1 MTKIQ
6 DLDTPVVLIDLD
18 RVEANLKRAQDYAD
32 THGVKLRPHIKTHKL
47 PRFAKRQM
55 ELGAIG
61 ITCQKIGEAEVM
73 ADAGITDIFL
83 PYNILGEP
91 KLKRLL
97 ALAKRASI
105 KVIADSTT
113 TIDGYSKTFAG
124 SGLTLPVLV
133 ECDTGGGRVG
143 VQTPEEAL
151 ALAKRIASS
160 DGLRF
165 AGLMTYPA
173 KGMVTQAN
181 AWMER
186 ATALLKEVG
195 LPPETVSTGGTP
207 DLWRSGEN
215 RAATEYRPGTY
226 IYLDRFQVQ
235 EGVGSFDDCAL
246 TVLATVVSRPT
257 DTRAVLD
264 TGSKALTSDTL
275 GLQGFG
281 RIVEYPD
288 AAIVSLSEEHG
299 VVDLTNSKAKPE
311 IGEMVRIIPNHVCPV
326 TNLFDEVTFV
336 RGDDVIETIPVAAR
350 GKVA

>member
-1 MTKIQ
+1 MTKIHE
-6 DLDTPVVLIDLD
+6 LDTPIVLVDLD
-18 RVEANLKRAQDYAD
+18 RVEANLKRAQDYANA
-32 THGVKLRPHIKTHKL
+32 HGVKLRPHIKTHKL
-47 PRFAKRQM
+47 PQFAKRQM

-83 PYNILGEP
+83 PYNILGAP

-97 ALAKRASI
+97 ALARRASI
-105 KVIADSTT
+105 KVIADSVT
-113 TIDGYSKTFAG
+113 TIDGYSKTFAA
-124 SGLTLPVLV
+124 SGVILPVLV

-143 VQTPEEAL
+143 VQTPEQAL
-151 ALAKRIASS
+151 ALAKHIAGSE
-160 DGLRF
+160 GLRF

-173 KGMVTQAN
+173 KGMAAQAN
-181 AWMER
+181 AWLER
-186 ATALLKEVG
+186 ATALLKDAG

-235 EGVGSFDDCAL
+235 EGVGSFEDCAL

-257 DTRAVLD
+257 DNRAVLD
-264 TGSKALTSDTL
+264 TGSKSLTSDTL

-288 AAIVSLSEEHG
+288 AVIASLSEEHG

-311 IGEMVRIIPNHVCPV
+311 VSEMVRIIPNHVCPV

-336 RGDDVIETIPVAAR
+336 RGDEVVGTAAVAAR

>member
-1 MTKIQ
+1 MTKIHE
-6 DLDTPVVLIDLD
+6 LDTPVVLVDLD

-32 THGVKLRPHIKTHKL
+32 AHGVKLRPHIKTHKL
-47 PRFAKRQM
+47 PQLAKRQM

-97 ALAKRASI
+97 ALAKRTSI
-105 KVIADSTT
+105 KVIADSTAV
-113 TIDGYSKTFAG
+113 IDGYSKAFAG
-124 SGLTLPVLV
+124 SGITLPVLV

-143 VQTPEEAL
+143 VQTPEQAL
-151 ALAKRIASS
+151 ALAKHIAGSE
-160 DGLRF
+160 GLRF
-165 AGLMTYPA
+165 AGLMPYPA
-173 KGMVTQAN
+173 KGMVAQAN
-181 AWMER
+181 AWLER
-186 ATALLKEVG
+186 ASALLKEAG
-195 LPPETVSTGGTP
+195 LPPEIVSTGGTP
-207 DLWRSGEN
+207 DLWHSAEN

-257 DTRAVLD
+257 DSRAVLD
-264 TGSKALTSDTL
+264 TGSKSLTSDTL

-299 VVDLTNSKAKPE
+299 VVDLTNSQTKPKV
-311 IGEMVRIIPNHVCPV
+311 GEMVRIIPNHVCPV
-326 TNLFDEVTFV
+326 SNLFDEVTFV
-336 RGDDVIETIPVAAR
+336 RGDEVIETVPVAAR
-350 GKVA
+350 GKVS

>member
-1 MTKIQ
+1 MKIQ
-6 DLDTPVVLIDLD
+6 DLDTPVVLIDID

-47 PRFAKRQM
+47 PQFAKRQM

-97 ALAKRASI
+97 ALAKRTSI
-105 KVIADSTT
+105 KVTADSAT

-124 SGLTLPVLV
+124 SGITLPVLV
-133 ECDTGGGRVG
+133 ECDSGGGRVG
-143 VQTPEEAL
+143 VQTPEDAL
-151 ALAKRIASS
+151 TLAKRIADSQ
-160 DGLRF
+160 GLRF

-173 KGMVTQAN
+173 KGTVKQAN
-181 AWMER
+181 AWLER
-186 ATALLKEVG
+186 ATALLNEAG

-207 DLWRSGEN
+207 DIWHSEQN

-264 TGSKALTSDTL
+264 TGSKSLTSDTL

-299 VVDLTNSKAKPE
+299 VVDLGRPNERPKV
-311 IGEMVRIIPNHVCPV
+311 GEMVRIIPNHVCPV
-326 TNLFDEVTFV
+326 SNLFDEVTLV
-336 RGDDVIETIPVAAR
+336 RADDVIETVPVAAR
-350 GKVA
+350 GKVT